1 MTWEGKQP
9 CALVDQ
15 PPHAGDLHVLA
26 HSSNVACEACSLDQ
40 FENELPGAIE
50 GAVDIIIGFCDHY
63 IWQECAEEL
72 LWKLAEAANAP
83 ERSRKRHEE
92 ALREHQRRWPLEP
105 ES

>member
-1 MTWEGKQP
+1 M
-9 CALVDQ
+9 
-15 PPHAGDLHVLA
+15 
-26 HSSNVACEACSLDQ
+26 
-40 FENELPGAIE
+40 
-50 GAVDIIIGFCDHY
+50 DIIIGFCDHY

-72 LWKLAEAANAP
+72 LWKLAEAANVP